1 MNFTVIEGDVIL
13 RDSSGNELAIA
24 DAAAISATKGLLV
37 AGKDGTTARFLK
49 VAADGTLLISAT
61 SLPLPAGAATEATL
75 LSLDSKDFATETT
88 LAQIL
93 ADTSSLDASIDVN
106 LSTRASEATLL
117 SLDSK
122 DFATETTLAQILADT
137 SSLDAS
143 IDVNLSTR
151 ASEATLANVEANQTN
166 GLQKTQI
173 TNASGLDFP
182 LNQAGNR
189 VAVAV
194 AYPEMLLLL
203 DRISAQLERV
213 LRHLAVVTDEEDPL

>member
-106 LSTRASEATLL
+106 LSTRASEATL
-117 SLDSK
+117 
-122 DFATETTLAQILADT
+122 
-137 SSLDAS
+137 
-143 IDVNLSTR
+143 
-151 ASEATLANVEANQTN
+151 ANVEANQTN